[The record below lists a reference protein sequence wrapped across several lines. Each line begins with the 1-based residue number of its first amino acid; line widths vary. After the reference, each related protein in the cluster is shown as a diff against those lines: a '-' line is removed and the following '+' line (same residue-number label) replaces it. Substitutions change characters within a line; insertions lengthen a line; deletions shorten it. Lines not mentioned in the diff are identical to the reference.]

1 MLDISWT
8 EFLLIAIV
16 ALVFIGPKELP
27 AVLRTVGQWTR
38 KIRGMAA
45 EFQSQF
51 QEAMR
56 EAEMGDL
63 KKQVDD
69 IAHGLK
75 QDVTS
80 FNPLNDVRADVEAA
94 QKEIKSSFEEAAP
107 VTAAA
112 DAQLPAPEP
121 AQDQVQDE
129 TKDEAKAQTH
139 DQTQVETQ
147 VATQDESVAA
157 IAPVVPE
164 PAAGVAKPDTAE
176 RGG

>member
-1 MLDISWT
+1 MFDISWT

-38 KIRGMAA
+38 KIRGMAT

-56 EAEMGDL
+56 EAEMADL

-69 IAHGLK
+69 ITHGLK

-80 FNPLNDVRADVEAA
+80 YNPLNDVRADVEAA
-94 QKEIKSSFEEAAP
+94 QKEIKSSFEEPAP
-107 VTAAA
+107 ASASA
-112 DAQLPAPEP
+112 DASQLPAPEP
-121 AQDQVQDE
+121 VQAEARDEAQYQTQDE
-129 TKDEAKAQTH
+129 T
-139 DQTQVETQ
+139 V
-147 VATQDESVAA
+147 VAE

-164 PAAGVAKPDTAE
+164 PVAGAAKPDTAE
-176 RGG
+176 QGG

>member
-1 MLDISWT
+1 MFDISWT

-38 KIRGMAA
+38 KIRGMAT

-56 EAEMGDL
+56 EAEMADL

-69 IAHGLK
+69 ITHGLK

-80 FNPLNDVRADVEAA
+80 YNPLNDVRADVEAA
-94 QKEIKSSFEEAAP
+94 QKEIKSSFEEPAP
-107 VTAAA
+107 ASASA
-112 DAQLPAPEP
+112 DASQWPAPEP
-121 AQDQVQDE
+121 VQAEARDEAQYQTQDE
-129 TKDEAKAQTH
+129 T
-139 DQTQVETQ
+139 V
-147 VATQDESVAA
+147 VAE

-164 PAAGVAKPDTAE
+164 PVAGAAKPDTAE
-176 RGG
+176 QGG

>member
-27 AVLRTVGQWTR
+27 AVLRAVGQWTR

-51 QEAMR
+51 REAMR

-69 IAHGLK
+69 IAHGL
-75 QDVTS
+75 
-80 FNPLNDVRADVEAA
+80 
-94 QKEIKSSFEEAAP
+94 
-107 VTAAA
+107 
-112 DAQLPAPEP
+112 
-121 AQDQVQDE
+121 
-129 TKDEAKAQTH
+129 
-139 DQTQVETQ
+139 
-147 VATQDESVAA
+147 
-157 IAPVVPE
+157 
-164 PAAGVAKPDTAE
+164 
-176 RGG
+176 